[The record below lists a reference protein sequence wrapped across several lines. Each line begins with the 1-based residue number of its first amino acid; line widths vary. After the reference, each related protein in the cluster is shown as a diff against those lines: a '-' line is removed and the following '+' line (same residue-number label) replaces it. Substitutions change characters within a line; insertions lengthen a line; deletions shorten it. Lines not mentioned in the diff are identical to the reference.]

1 MPTWYLPTDK
11 KNSHLADHLYL
22 TSFIFIYIQH
32 KSQGTYFVFMTN
44 NSCLPSTLQKM
55 LLFLKSHSYYFFVF
69 TILNNLIKI
78 FFISYT
84 ILQYY
89 IFQCFN
95 LWAFIAACCFHL
107 ILSTWAV
114 INRPQRTFTN
124 AYVRVPRSFCFY
136 LFGVLGIYSFL
147 FSLF

>member
-1 MPTWYLPTDK
+1 MPTDK
-11 KNSHLADHLYL
+11 KTSHLADHLYL

-78 FFISYT
+78 FLFHTQFYNI
-84 ILQYY
+84 
-89 IFQCFN
+89 IFFSVLICG
-95 LWAFIAACCFHL
+95 HL
-107 ILSTWAV
+107 
-114 INRPQRTFTN
+114 
-124 AYVRVPRSFCFY
+124 
-136 LFGVLGIYSFL
+136 
-147 FSLF
+147 